1 MSEKQHG
8 KRVLR
13 AIDAVMK
20 WNPTI
25 RLEARLDG
33 ESWYVKGTC
42 VSCGRHA
49 DVFAVTVK
57 TAKNTVGAYA
67 FMTDIDRAVS
77 GLLSQCSRRECETNK
92 QTDAAHAIR
101 EATYKPVRTP
111 AEILADDIDT
121 LRKEFTGYEF
131 GSPERHAA
139 ERAYEVPIKCAC
151 RWSSFFIDERDIED
165 GATRVVFRKKVR
177 ELHLLGCEHGRR
189 EMDDYKEPDACKVHG
204 CVMFACNGH
213 CCVSCMN
220 LAKELNAQGWPNVSG
235 IDPMDRLVD
244 GLTVRECLERYTAW
258 QRTRDKQSGGNTVY
272 WVDGVRMVRPWDMT
286 HEQVCAARLAWSA
299 ELKRKQQEAEA
310 KERASV
316 CVDDDRWE
324 P

>member
-1 MSEKQHG
+1 MSEKQ
-8 KRVLR
+8 RVLR

-20 WNPTI
+20 WNPII

-49 DVFAVTVK
+49 DVFAVTVE

-67 FMTDIDRAVS
+67 FMTDIARAVS

-101 EATYKPVRTP
+101 GATYK
-111 AEILADDIDT
+111 LIDAIEED
-121 LRKEFTGYEF
+121 RVY
-131 GSPERHAA
+131 R
-139 ERAYEVPIKCAC
+139 
-151 RWSSFFIDERDIED
+151 FFDS
-165 GATRVVFRKKVR
+165 
-177 ELHLLGCEHGRR
+177 L
-189 EMDDYKEPDACKVHG
+189 KEP
-204 CVMFACNGH
+204 
-213 CCVSCMN
+213 
-220 LAKELNAQGWPNVSG
+220 

-244 GLTVRECLERYTAW
+244 GLTVRECLAAYERL
-258 QRTRDKQSGGNTVY
+258 QREDHTTHARYVPVSLGGVHLTPNQRD
-272 WVDGVRMVRPWDMT
+272 
-286 HEQVCAARLAWSA
+286 AARLAWSA